1 MTDHAQSSPETLLN
15 LAAVARMLHADY
27 AIAEEEVELFAAL
40 LEAGGLD
47 EEARRAAAGWAER
60 PPGPELLGELGG
72 RVDTE
77 ARLEALALAWVTAHA
92 DGEVAVEEVDEHALQ
107 ARCLG
112 LDGRAEGVRRSV
124 EAEFFGSA
132 LTVLATLAAACR
144 MATPRGAG
152 RALYAEA
159 VDEMDLP
166 EEISGEA
173 RGWFDAP
180 RPLHQVLT
188 ETSTLA
194 PDFQE
199 ALLGQLWSLTV
210 ALGKSPAVGV
220 FFARF
225 ERACGVSAERVG
237 EIKAEWADEEEG

>member
-1 MTDHAQSSPETLLN
+1 MNEPAQSSSEALLN

-27 AIAEEEVELFAAL
+27 AIAQEEVELFAAL

-47 EEARRAAAGWAER
+47 DDDRRAAADWAER
-60 PPGPELLGELGG
+60 PPEPDLFGELGG

-92 DGEVAVEEVDEHALQ
+92 DGEVAVQEVDEHALQ

-112 LDGRAEGVRRSV
+112 LSGREEGVRRSV

-152 RALYAEA
+152 RPLYAEA
-159 VDEMDLP
+159 VDGMDLP
-166 EEISGEA
+166 EEIAGEA
-173 RGWFDAP
+173 RGWFDSP

-199 ALLGQLWSLTV
+199 ALLGQLWSLTL
-210 ALGKSPAVGV
+210 ALGKSPAVDA

-225 ERACGVSAERVG
+225 ERACGVSADRVR
-237 EIKAEWADEEEG
+237 EIQAEWADQEG